1 MGTSLINPGTNTINW
16 SGLTTFSDFTGNGN
30 GSPLP
35 ISLISFNAKPVLEN
49 VEVTW
54 TTASETNNDY
64 FTVERSRDGIN
75 FKAFAV
81 LDGAGNSNEILNYEI
96 MDFEPYE
103 GLSYYRLKQTDFD
116 GKFEYS
122 DIKSVNFSKPVE
134 GQNWTVF
141 PNPSDLNGINLVM
154 GDIQNDL
161 INIRLVDV
169 TGKLVHNENVAMQ
182 AKGSQQFISFENIS
196 IGIYYLTVV
205 DGNEVKTVKVV
216 LTSKQ

>member
-1 MGTSLINPGTNTINW
+1 
-16 SGLTTFSDFTGNGN
+16 
-30 GSPLP
+30 
-35 ISLISFNAKPVLEN
+35 
-49 VEVTW
+49 
-54 TTASETNNDY
+54 
-64 FTVERSRDGIN
+64 
-75 FKAFAV
+75 
-81 LDGAGNSNEILNYEI
+81 
-96 MDFEPYE
+96 
-103 GLSYYRLKQTDFD
+103 
-116 GKFEYS
+116 
-122 DIKSVNFSKPVE
+122 
-134 GQNWTVF
+134 
-141 PNPSDLNGINLVM
+141 M